1 MQTFKLT
8 LEYDGTAY
16 RGWQRQAEGP
26 TVQGEIER
34 ALGRLTGAPVTV
46 IGAGRTDA
54 GVHALGQTAHFR
66 SPTRLA
72 PEALQRGLNA
82 LLPEDIA
89 VRECLAVPETFHA
102 RYDAKGKRYRYRI
115 LNRGARSPLERN
127 RAWFLDRPLDLEAMR
142 RAAAHLL
149 GRRDFKSF
157 ESSGSPRAHTVRTV
171 TAAEWHVGEDG
182 ILCFEIEADGFL
194 RGMVRNAVGTLAAV
208 GLGRLSPEDVPRILE
223 ARDRRF
229 AAACAPARGL
239 FLVRVIY

>member
-1 MQTFKLT
+1 MQNFKLT

-26 TVQGEIER
+26 TIQAEVER

-54 GVHALGQTAHFR
+54 GVHALGQTAHFH
-66 SPTRLA
+66 SPTRLG
-72 PEALQRGLNA
+72 PEALRRGLNA

-89 VRECLAVPETFHA
+89 VRECLPVPETFHA
-102 RYDAKGKRYRYRI
+102 RYDARAKRYRYRI
-115 LNRGARSPLERN
+115 LNREARSALERH
-127 RAWFLDRPLDLEAMR
+127 RCWFLDRPLDLEAMR
-142 RAAAHLL
+142 RAAAHLV

-171 TAAEWHVGEDG
+171 TAAEWHTGEDG

-194 RGMVRNAVGTLAAV
+194 RGMVRNVVGTLAAV
-208 GLGRLSPEDVPRILE
+208 GQGRLSPGDIPRILA
-223 ARDRRF
+223 ARDRQC

>member
-1 MQTFKLT
+1 MQNFKLT

-26 TVQGEIER
+26 TIQAEIER

-54 GVHALGQTAHFR
+54 GVHALGQTAHFH
-66 SPTRLA
+66 SPTRLS
-72 PEALQRGLNA
+72 PETLRRGLNA

-89 VRECLAVPETFHA
+89 VRECLPVPATFHA
-102 RYDAKGKRYRYRI
+102 RYDARGKRYRYRI
-115 LNRGARSPLERN
+115 LHRDVRSALERN
-127 RAWFLDRPLDLEAMR
+127 RSWFLDRPLDLEAMR
-142 RAAAHLL
+142 RAAAHLV

-171 TAAEWHVGEDG
+171 TAAEWHIGEDG
-182 ILCFEIEADGFL
+182 ILGFEIEADGFL
-194 RGMVRNAVGTLAAV
+194 RGMVRNVVGTLAAV
-208 GLGRLSPEDVPRILE
+208 GQGRLSPGDIPRILE
-223 ARDRRF
+223 ARDRRC

>member
-1 MQTFKLT
+1 MQNFKLT

-26 TVQGEIER
+26 TVQAEVER

-54 GVHALGQTAHFR
+54 GVHALGQTAHFH
-66 SPTRLA
+66 SPTRLG
-72 PEALQRGLNA
+72 PEALRRGLNA

-89 VRECLAVPETFHA
+89 VRECLPVPETFHA
-102 RYDAKGKRYRYRI
+102 RYDARAKRYRYRI
-115 LNRGARSPLERN
+115 LNREARSALERN
-127 RAWFLDRPLDLEAMR
+127 RCWFLDRPLDLEAMR
-142 RAAAHLL
+142 RAAAHLV

-171 TAAEWHVGEDG
+171 NAAEWHTGEDG

-194 RGMVRNAVGTLAAV
+194 RGMVRNVVGTLAAV
-208 GLGRLSPEDVPRILE
+208 GQGRLSPGDIPRILA
-223 ARDRRF
+223 ARDRKC